1 MIKKKKKTQLFE
13 PGYWTL
19 TLPKQTAG
27 QISVNLCYI
36 RGSELGVIMQSIELN
51 LCLVLNDWDNEDAQS
66 VERKV
71 LHF

>member
-1 MIKKKKKTQLFE
+1 M
-13 PGYWTL
+13 
-19 TLPKQTAG
+19 PKQTAG

-36 RGSELGVIMQSIELN
+36 RGSELRVIMQSIELN
-51 LCLVLNDWDNEDAQS
+51 LCLVLNDWDNEEAQS